1 MGGADSEET
10 GSDIMNIIAAIPD
23 NIIRKV
29 QTLEESQMT
38 NITDSIKTI
47 MNDHLRH
54 LGVMKITITTEVLKG
69 ITKDMITDR
78 HSMKILQLLII
89 IQGLTEDVVIRTE

>member
-1 MGGADSEET
+1 MG
-10 GSDIMNIIAAIPD
+10 
-23 NIIRKV
+23 
-29 QTLEESQMT
+29 
-38 NITDSIKTI
+38 KTI

-54 LGVMKITITTEVLKG
+54 LGVMKITISTEVLKV